1 MKFPVTGKTGA
12 PPLDVVVIGGGPAGL
27 AAGTHLSRAGY
38 STVLVE
44 RGRLGGQ
51 ALGLERVENYPGFPR
66 GISGQ
71 KLMELWLEQAWRWGL
86 KTKMDEAV
94 TVSRG
99 ADGLFLVRLRKGGAL
114 RSRAVLWCA
123 GAGFRK
129 LGVPGENR
137 LLGKGVWNTC
147 DEAPSCAGLEVA
159 VAGSGEAAVQQAE
172 MLGRKAARVYLISRT
187 EKLKAHKLL
196 LERFSRSGAVHL
208 PGFRVSRLL
217 GGNKLEAAELVST
230 SSPRTVKKI
239 KLDELF
245 ILIGKEPAGI
255 PAGWLRKPAGFYE
268 AGDCAAGIY
277 RQVAVAGGDGIRAA
291 MRCIRYLEEL

>member
-1 MKFPVTGKTGA
+1 MKLTGTGKTGA
-12 PPLDVVVIGGGPAGL
+12 PLDAVVIGGGPAGL

-38 STVLVE
+38 NTLLIE
-44 RGRLGGQ
+44 RGSLGGQ
-51 ALGLERVENYPGFPR
+51 ALGLERIENYPGFPG
-66 GISGQ
+66 GISGL

-86 KTKMDEAV
+86 KTRTGEAV

-99 ADGLFLVRLRKGGAL
+99 DDGIFLVRLRKGGAL

-172 MLGRKAARVYLISRT
+172 ILGRKAARVYLISRT

-208 PGFRVSRLL
+208 PGFRISRLL
-217 GGNKLEAAELVST
+217 GKNKLEEAELVST
-230 SSPRTVKKI
+230 SSPRTVKKL
-239 KLDELF
+239 KLDALF
-245 ILIGKEPAGI
+245 TLIGKEPAAV

-268 AGDCAAGIY
+268 AGDYAAGIY